1 MDVGFA
7 DVIAASEALGLALL
21 LWLGY
26 RINQRCRKECVW
38 WSHVDGFVTQRHVA
52 RRSTPSSNLGLGL
65 FSAALVGLFA
75 VALTM
80 VLASLRGRHASLSLV
95 AASTAAAGFVSVAVV
110 PFLAY
115 PANPPGVGLAE
126 TAGERTLTYLI
137 VLAAS
142 LAAAAT
148 ALAAAPSRP
157 GSRPIARSMACASS
171 SCRSA

>member
-1 MDVGFA
+1 VDVGFA

-75 VALTM
+75 VALTT
-80 VLASLRGRHASLSLV
+80 ALRHHV
-95 AASTAAAGFVSVAVV
+95 AESFI
-110 PFLAY
+110 FLALWL
-115 PANPPGVGLAE
+115 PLMTGLL
-126 TAGERTLTYLI
+126 GLI
-137 VLAAS
+137 VLPVV
-142 LAAAAT
+142 L
-148 ALAAAPSRP
+148 
-157 GSRPIARSMACASS
+157 IARW
-171 SCRSA
+171 SARALSGLKAAL